1 MKDSFEIFKEA
12 KRQYMIRE
20 GKKQQIA
27 ESILFGN
34 EVCLK
39 TYTSNPPSEKHT
51 FVFCQK
57 DLDFSNLEK
66 DYYILHEAENDDYH
80 DVQCYYSKRA
90 VGICELVVTNMYIL
104 MPKNEEEET
113 LALFVRRYS
122 NRRIEAFDKLPGQ
135 TREKFNITTD
145 LFVETSVSVY
155 VEEYNFNKKKQC
167 SEQKHSEYSDFK
179 LEIKKSGYEECIKK
193 YVEKVFIKKSFL
205 FCISASE
212 DYKNYIEMLRKHREE
227 TSLTLELKEV
237 FKDFKESK
245 KRLEKFCKQGKE
257 NYYKAWE
264 NEERE
269 TIHIKDENGK
279 NLGFVFIEVPMV
291 FVAICDKEKQI
302 TQRTVKLFEG
312 KSYNEVLENVIGK
325 DFKINFN

>member
-20 GKKQQIA
+20 GKKHQIA

-104 MPKNEEEET
+104 MPKNEEET
-113 LALFVRRYS
+113 LVLFVQRNS
-122 NRRIEAFDKLPGQ
+122 TNRIEVFDKLPGQ
-135 TREKFNITTD
+135 TRERFNVTTD
-145 LFVETSVSVY
+145 LFVETHVCAY
-155 VEEYNFNKKKQC
+155 VEEYNFKEKMKC
-167 SEQKHSEYSDFK
+167 SEQKHSEHSALE
-179 LEIKKSGYEECIKK
+179 LEIIPLGYEESIKEYIQK
-193 YVEKVFIKKSFL
+193 SFMKKSFL

-212 DYKNYIEMLRKHREE
+212 DYRNYIEMLRKHREE
-227 TSLTLELKEV
+227 TTLTLELKEI

-257 NYYKAWE
+257 NYYIVWE
-264 NEERE
+264 NKERE
-269 TIHIKDENGK
+269 TIDVKDENGK
-279 NLGFVFIEVPMV
+279 HLGFVFIEVPMV